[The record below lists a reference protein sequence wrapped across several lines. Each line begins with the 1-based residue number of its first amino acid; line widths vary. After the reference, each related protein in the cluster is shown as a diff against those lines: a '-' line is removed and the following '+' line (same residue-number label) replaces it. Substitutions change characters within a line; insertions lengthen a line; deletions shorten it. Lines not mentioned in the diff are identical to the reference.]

1 MWRTRCVTGRERG
14 IEKQSGL
21 VNRPR
26 VSIGIRGG
34 GGVQDCSGRGR
45 VCQRTRCCENG
56 VSVSWR
62 QSCVGDAELETVVAA
77 VELRAKGS
85 GYPIGG

>member
-1 MWRTRCVTGRERG
+1 MRCVTGRERG

-34 GGVQDCSGRGR
+34 GGIIAINQKTIAPPLSNW
-45 VCQRTRCCENG
+45 QN
-56 VSVSWR
+56 
-62 QSCVGDAELETVVAA
+62 
-77 VELRAKGS
+77 
-85 GYPIGG
+85 